1 MVDKESS
8 NDITGKLAEYM
19 AEACDQDLQ
28 ENVALEAKN
37 HILDSVA
44 AMVSGARLKP
54 GQLAV
59 EYVRALGGTPE
70 AQVIGNALV
79 TSAVNAALA
88 NGMMGHADET
98 DDTHMPTKIHPGC
111 GIVPAALAM
120 AEREAASG
128 THLLRAVTLGYDIC
142 CRIVQAMDATLL
154 HQTHR
159 APQGIGPTF
168 GAAAA
173 AGSLLRLD
181 PEQMRYLLSYAA
193 QQASG
198 IFCWARDVE
207 HIEKAFDFGGMGA
220 RNGVMAAQMVKAG
233 FTGVWN
239 VLEGEH
245 NLLEAFSTAPR
256 PEVLLDRIGSFY
268 EIANTAIKA
277 FPVGYPIQAA
287 LDALFTIMR
296 RDGISATDVDHIV
309 ARLPEDGARIVDDRE
324 MPDIN
329 IQHVLAMAMVDGEV
343 TFASTHSYERMKDP
357 EVLSMRL
364 RVELVSDP
372 ALVDLELPRQAV
384 IQISIK
390 DGRVLSHHTKAPP
403 GTVQNPMTSEQVN
416 DKARDLMAPVLGSE
430 HAEKLID
437 RLQNLEA
444 VEDMRELRPLLSA

>member
-1 MVDKESS
+1 MVEKESS

-19 AEACDQDLQ
+19 AEACDLDL
-28 ENVALEAKN
+28 EDNVCIEAKN
-37 HILDSVA
+37 HIVDSMA
-44 AMVSGARLKP
+44 AVVSGARLRP

-59 EYVRALGGTPE
+59 EYMRALGGTPE
-70 AQVIGNALV
+70 AQVIGSALV

-98 DDTHMPTKIHPGC
+98 DDMHMPTKIHPGC

-120 AEREAASG
+120 AEREKASG
-128 THLLRAVTLGYDIC
+128 RQLLRAVTLGYDIC
-142 CRIVQAMDATLL
+142 CRIVQAMDAILL

-159 APQGIGPTF
+159 APQGIGSTF

-173 AGSLLRLD
+173 AGSLLKLD
-181 PEQMRYLLSYAA
+181 ATQMRYLLSYAA
-193 QQASG
+193 RQASG

-220 RNGVMAAQMVKAG
+220 RNGVMAAQMVRVG

-239 VLEGEH
+239 VLEGQH
-245 NLLEAFSTAPR
+245 NLLEAFSAAPR
-256 PEVLLDRIGSFY
+256 PEALLDGLGSFY
-268 EIANTAIKA
+268 EIANSAIKA

-296 RDGISATDVDHIV
+296 RDAISAKDVDRIV

-329 IQHVLAMAMVDGEV
+329 IQHVLAMAVVDGEV
-343 TFASTHSYERMKDP
+343 TFASTHSYERMRDP
-357 EVLSMRL
+357 EVLSIRS
-364 RVELVSDP
+364 RVELVADQT
-372 ALVDLELPRQAV
+372 LVELEFPRQAV
-384 IQISIK
+384 IQVSTR

-403 GTVQNPMTSEQVN
+403 GNVQNPMTSEQVN
-416 DKARDLMAPVLGSE
+416 SKARDLITPVLGSE
-430 HAEKLID
+430 RAENLID

-444 VEDMRELRPLLSA
+444 VEDVTELRPLLSA